1 MWIYLLIGLI
11 ILVIIVVG
19 VLLYLRKS
27 KQEEVSKEKERL
39 QQVIQLPFHLD
50 LEKFKSFNL
59 HGEAKELY
67 EQLDCRWK
75 DTLKNNKMHAESNFE
90 AADEN
95 LKKFKFSDSKQN
107 EDHAVQHIDNI
118 ETMYDELSAEIS
130 SFVNQNDESRKLYDE
145 SVDLQREANRDVLA
159 DGHKFGDSRKPLE
172 SLINSYEPELEK
184 YSSLVD
190 NGDYNEAYS
199 HISDVH
205 EELVNLKESMERI
218 PSLIKEVQKDLPTQ
232 FQEVRYGCREL
243 RLDGY
248 DLEHIKV
255 DMTLSRLR
263 TELNLIEPKIA
274 KLELEEAEADLDR
287 INNELDDM
295 FDLIEHEVE
304 AKIKYDELKDKV
316 TDSLFK
322 AKDTNMSLRTEINF
336 IKESYYINDREVQTI
351 HKYEHEIEELVTMYS
366 GIEEEV
372 NKNTTRYSR
381 IIDNLE
387 YIDST
392 IESINNKQDE
402 VLEYLQSLKYDE
414 EEAIDNTDLID
425 EKKEEIMHSLTTS
438 NLVRIPEQFIV
449 MKHELDNEVKEID
462 RYLERRPLN
471 VRYIKEKVDKAV
483 ILLNNFEQE
492 AYEVIHDAELSELI
506 IQYANRYRKD
516 NAELDSHIE
525 EATRLFNEN
534 RYKRSL
540 EIAEESLNE
549 IDKDAVD
556 RIFEAYENR

>member
-27 KQEEVSKEKERL
+27 KQEEVLKEKERL

-50 LEKFKSFNL
+50 LEKFKSYNL

-67 EQLDCRWK
+67 EQLDGRWK

-118 ETMYDELSAEIS
+118 ETMYDELSGEIL
-130 SFVNQNDESRKLYDE
+130 SFVNRNDESRKLYVE

-172 SLINSYEPELEK
+172 SLINSYEPELER

-190 NGDYNEAYS
+190 NGDYNEAYT

-205 EELVNLKESMERI
+205 EELVTLKESMERI

-366 GIEEEV
+366 GIEDEV

-540 EIAEESLNE
+540 EIAEEALNE

>member
-27 KQEEVSKEKERL
+27 KQEEVLKEKERL
-39 QQVIQLPFHLD
+39 QEVIQLPFHLD
-50 LEKFKSFNL
+50 LEKFKSYNL

-67 EQLDCRWK
+67 EQLDGRWK
-75 DTLKNNKMHAESNFE
+75 DTLENNKMHAESNFE

-118 ETMYDELSAEIS
+118 ETMYDELSGEIL

-172 SLINSYEPELEK
+172 SLINSYEPELER

-190 NGDYNEAYS
+190 NGDYNEAYT

-366 GIEEEV
+366 GIEDEV

-425 EKKEEIMHSLTTS
+425 EKKEDIMHRLTTS

-540 EIAEESLNE
+540 EIAEEALNE

>member
-27 KQEEVSKEKERL
+27 KQEEVLKEKERL

-50 LEKFKSFNL
+50 LEKFKSYNL

-67 EQLDCRWK
+67 EQLDGRWK

-118 ETMYDELSAEIS
+118 ETMYDELSSEIS

-190 NGDYNEAYS
+190 NGDYNEAYD
-199 HISDVH
+199 HISEVH

-304 AKIKYDELKDKV
+304 AKIKYDDLKDKV

-366 GIEEEV
+366 GIEDEV

-414 EEAIDNTDLID
+414 EEAIDNTNLID
-425 EKKEEIMHSLTTS
+425 EKKEEIMHRLTTS

-540 EIAEESLNE
+540 EIAEEALNE

>member
-27 KQEEVSKEKERL
+27 KQEEVLKEKERL

-50 LEKFKSFNL
+50 LEKFKSYNL

-67 EQLDCRWK
+67 EQLDGRWK
-75 DTLKNNKMHAESNFE
+75 DTLENNKMHAESNFE

-118 ETMYDELSAEIS
+118 ETMYDELSGEIL

-190 NGDYNEAYS
+190 NGDYNEAYT

-366 GIEEEV
+366 GIEDEV

-425 EKKEEIMHSLTTS
+425 EKKEDIMHRLTTS

-540 EIAEESLNE
+540 EIAEEALNE

>member
-27 KQEEVSKEKERL
+27 KQEEVLKEKERL

-50 LEKFKSFNL
+50 LEKFKSYNL

-67 EQLDCRWK
+67 EQLDGRWK
-75 DTLKNNKMHAESNFE
+75 DTLENNKMHAESNLE

-118 ETMYDELSAEIS
+118 ETMYDELSGEIL
-130 SFVNQNDESRKLYDE
+130 SFVNRNDESRKLYVE

-172 SLINSYEPELEK
+172 SLINSYEPELER
-184 YSSLVD
+184 YGSLVD
-190 NGDYNEAYS
+190 NGDYNEAYT

-274 KLELEEAEADLDR
+274 KLELEEAETDLDR

-366 GIEEEV
+366 GIENEV

-540 EIAEESLNE
+540 EIAEEALNE

>member
-19 VLLYLRKS
+19 VLFYLRKS

-67 EQLDCRWK
+67 EQLDGRWK

-118 ETMYDELSAEIS
+118 ETMYDELSSEIS

-190 NGDYNEAYS
+190 NGDYNEAYA
-199 HISDVH
+199 HISDIH

-304 AKIKYDELKDKV
+304 AKIKYDDLKDKV

-366 GIEEEV
+366 NIEDEV

-425 EKKEEIMHSLTTS
+425 EKKEEIMHRLTTS

-540 EIAEESLNE
+540 EIAEEALNE

>member
-27 KQEEVSKEKERL
+27 KQEEVLKEKERL

-50 LEKFKSFNL
+50 LEKFKSYNL

-67 EQLDCRWK
+67 EQLDGRWK
-75 DTLKNNKMHAESNFE
+75 DTLENNKMHAESNFE

-118 ETMYDELSAEIS
+118 ETMYDELSGEIL

-172 SLINSYEPELEK
+172 SLINSYEPELER

-190 NGDYNEAYS
+190 NGDYNEAYT

-274 KLELEEAEADLDR
+274 KLELEEAETDLDR

-366 GIEEEV
+366 GIENEV

-425 EKKEEIMHSLTTS
+425 EKKEEIMHRLTTS

-540 EIAEESLNE
+540 EIAEEALNE

>member
-67 EQLDCRWK
+67 EQLDGRWK

-366 GIEEEV
+366 GIEDEV

-540 EIAEESLNE
+540 EIAEEALNE

>member
-27 KQEEVSKEKERL
+27 KQEEVLKEKERL

-50 LEKFKSFNL
+50 LEKFKSYNL

-67 EQLDCRWK
+67 EQLDGRWK
-75 DTLKNNKMHAESNFE
+75 DTLENNKMHAESNFE

-118 ETMYDELSAEIS
+118 ETMYDELSGEIL

-172 SLINSYEPELEK
+172 SLINSYEPELER

-190 NGDYNEAYS
+190 NGDYNEAYT

-366 GIEEEV
+366 GIENEV

-425 EKKEEIMHSLTTS
+425 EKKEEIMHRLTTS

-540 EIAEESLNE
+540 EIAEEALNE

>member
-27 KQEEVSKEKERL
+27 KQEEVLKEKERL

-50 LEKFKSFNL
+50 LEKFKSYNL

-67 EQLDCRWK
+67 EQLDGRWK
-75 DTLKNNKMHAESNFE
+75 DTLENNKMHAESNFE

-118 ETMYDELSAEIS
+118 ETMYDELSGEIL

-172 SLINSYEPELEK
+172 SLINSYEPELER

-190 NGDYNEAYS
+190 NGDYNEAYT

-274 KLELEEAEADLDR
+274 KLELEEAETDLDR

-366 GIEEEV
+366 GIEDEV
-372 NKNTTRYSR
+372 NKNTTRYSI

-425 EKKEEIMHSLTTS
+425 EKKEEIMHRLTTS

-540 EIAEESLNE
+540 EIAEEALNE

>member
-1 MWIYLLIGLI
+1 MWVYILIGLI
-11 ILVIIVVG
+11 ILVIIVIG
-19 VLLYLRKS
+19 LLLFLRKS
-27 KQEEVSKEKERL
+27 KLEEVQKEEARL
-39 QQVIQLPFHLD
+39 QDVIQLPFHLD
-50 LEKFKSFNL
+50 LEKLKTYNL

-67 EQLDCRWK
+67 EHLDERWK
-75 DTLKNNKMHAESNFE
+75 DALSNNKTHAESNFK
-90 AADEN
+90 AANEN
-95 LKKFKFSDSKQN
+95 LKKFKFSDSKKN
-107 EDHAVQHIDNI
+107 EDNAVQHIGNI
-118 ETMYDELSAEIS
+118 ETTYDALTVEINDFMKQNYESKELYE
-130 SFVNQNDESRKLYDE
+130 E
-145 SVDLQREANRDVLA
+145 SVTLQREANRDVLA

-184 YSSLVD
+184 YNTLID
-190 NGDYNEAYS
+190 EGNYNNAHD
-199 HISDVH
+199 HIVEIH
-205 EELVNLKESMERI
+205 EELTNLKESMEKI
-218 PSLIKEVQKDLPTQ
+218 PALIKEVQKDLPTL

-255 DMTLSRLR
+255 DTTLSRLR

-274 KLELEEAEADLDR
+274 KLELEEAEEDLER
-287 INNELDDM
+287 IHSELDDM

-304 AKIKYDELKDKV
+304 AKIKFDDLRDKV
-316 TDSLFK
+316 SDMLFK

-336 IKESYYINDREVQTI
+336 IKDAYYINDREIQTI
-351 HKYEHEIEELVTMYS
+351 HKYEYEIEDLVTMYAD
-366 GIEEEV
+366 IESEV
-372 NKNTTRYSR
+372 NKNTTRYSQ

-387 YIDST
+387 HIDHT
-392 IESINNKQDE
+392 IEDINEKQED
-402 VLEYLQSLKYDE
+402 VLDYLQSLKYDE
-414 EEAIDNTDLID
+414 EEAIDNTNLID
-425 EKKEEIMHSLTTS
+425 DKKEEVMHRLTTS

-492 AYEVIHDAELSELI
+492 AYEVIHDSELSELI

-516 NAELDSHIE
+516 NSTLDGEIE

-534 RYKRSL
+534 RYKRAL
-540 EIAEESLNE
+540 QIAEHALREVDE
-549 IDKDAVD
+549 DAVK
-556 RIFEAYENR
+556 RIIDSYENR

>member
-19 VLLYLRKS
+19 VLFYLRKS

-67 EQLDCRWK
+67 EQLDGRWK

-118 ETMYDELSAEIS
+118 ETMYDELSSEIS

-304 AKIKYDELKDKV
+304 AKIKYDDLKDKV

-366 GIEEEV
+366 GIENEV

-425 EKKEEIMHSLTTS
+425 EKKEEIMHRLTTS

-540 EIAEESLNE
+540 EIAEEALSE

>member
-27 KQEEVSKEKERL
+27 KQEEVLKEKERL

-50 LEKFKSFNL
+50 LEKFKSYNL

-67 EQLDCRWK
+67 EQLDGRWK
-75 DTLKNNKMHAESNFE
+75 DTLENNKMHAESNFE

-118 ETMYDELSAEIS
+118 ETMYDELSGEIL

-172 SLINSYEPELEK
+172 SLINSYEPELER
-184 YSSLVD
+184 YGSLVD
-190 NGDYNEAYS
+190 NGDYNEAYT

-274 KLELEEAEADLDR
+274 KLELEEAETDLDR

-366 GIEEEV
+366 GIENEV

-425 EKKEEIMHSLTTS
+425 EKKEEIMHRLTTS

-540 EIAEESLNE
+540 EIAEEALNE

>member
-27 KQEEVSKEKERL
+27 KQEEVLKEKERL

-50 LEKFKSFNL
+50 LEKFKSYNL

-67 EQLDCRWK
+67 EQLDGRWK
-75 DTLKNNKMHAESNFE
+75 DTLENNKMHAESNFE

-118 ETMYDELSAEIS
+118 ETMYDELSGEIL

-172 SLINSYEPELEK
+172 SLINSYEPELER

-190 NGDYNEAYS
+190 NGDYNEAYT

-274 KLELEEAEADLDR
+274 KLELEEAETDLDR

-366 GIEEEV
+366 GIEDEV

-425 EKKEEIMHSLTTS
+425 EKKEEIMHRLTTS

-540 EIAEESLNE
+540 EIAEEALNE

>member
-27 KQEEVSKEKERL
+27 KQEEVLKEKERL

-50 LEKFKSFNL
+50 LEKFKSYNL

-67 EQLDCRWK
+67 EQLDGRWK
-75 DTLKNNKMHAESNFE
+75 DTLENNKMHAESNFE

-118 ETMYDELSAEIS
+118 ETMYDELSGEIL

-172 SLINSYEPELEK
+172 SLINSYEPELER
-184 YSSLVD
+184 YGSLVD
-190 NGDYNEAYS
+190 NGDYNEAYT

-274 KLELEEAEADLDR
+274 KLELEEAETDLDR

-366 GIEEEV
+366 GIENEV

-540 EIAEESLNE
+540 EIAEEALNE

>member
-19 VLLYLRKS
+19 VLFYLRKS

-67 EQLDCRWK
+67 EQLDGRWK

-118 ETMYDELSAEIS
+118 ETMYDELSSEIS

-190 NGDYNEAYS
+190 NGDYNEAYA
-199 HISDVH
+199 HISDIH

-304 AKIKYDELKDKV
+304 AKIKYDDLKDKV

-366 GIEEEV
+366 NIEDEV

-425 EKKEEIMHSLTTS
+425 EKKEEIMHRLTTS

-540 EIAEESLNE
+540 EIAEEALSE

>member
-27 KQEEVSKEKERL
+27 KQEEVLKEKERL

-50 LEKFKSFNL
+50 LEKFKSYNL

-67 EQLDCRWK
+67 EQLDGRWK
-75 DTLKNNKMHAESNFE
+75 DTLENNKMHAESNFE

-118 ETMYDELSAEIS
+118 ETMYDELSGEIL

-172 SLINSYEPELEK
+172 SLINSYEPELER

-190 NGDYNEAYS
+190 NGDYNEAYT

-366 GIEEEV
+366 GIEDEV

-425 EKKEEIMHSLTTS
+425 EKKEEIMHRLTTS

-540 EIAEESLNE
+540 EIAEEALNE

>member
-27 KQEEVSKEKERL
+27 KQEEVLKEKERL

-50 LEKFKSFNL
+50 LEKFKSYNL

-67 EQLDCRWK
+67 EQLDGRWK
-75 DTLKNNKMHAESNFE
+75 DTLENNKMHAESNFE

-118 ETMYDELSAEIS
+118 ETMYDELSGEIL

-172 SLINSYEPELEK
+172 SLINSYEPELER

-190 NGDYNEAYS
+190 NGDYNEAYT

-274 KLELEEAEADLDR
+274 KLELEEAETDLDR

-366 GIEEEV
+366 GIENEV

-425 EKKEEIMHSLTTS
+425 EKKEDIMHRLTTS

-540 EIAEESLNE
+540 EIAEEALNE

>member
-27 KQEEVSKEKERL
+27 KQEEVLKEKERL

-50 LEKFKSFNL
+50 LEKFKSYNL

-67 EQLDCRWK
+67 EQLDGRWK
-75 DTLKNNKMHAESNFE
+75 DTLENNKMHAESNFE

-118 ETMYDELSAEIS
+118 ETMYDELSGEIL

-172 SLINSYEPELEK
+172 SLINSYEPELER

-190 NGDYNEAYS
+190 NGDYNEAYT

-366 GIEEEV
+366 GIEDEV

-425 EKKEEIMHSLTTS
+425 EKKEDIMHSLTTS

-540 EIAEESLNE
+540 EIAEEALNE

>member
-27 KQEEVSKEKERL
+27 KQEEVLKEKERL

-50 LEKFKSFNL
+50 LEKFKSYNL

-67 EQLDCRWK
+67 EQLDGRWK

-118 ETMYDELSAEIS
+118 ETMYDELSSEIS

-172 SLINSYEPELEK
+172 SLINSYEPELER

-190 NGDYNEAYS
+190 NGDYNEAYT

-205 EELVNLKESMERI
+205 EELVTLKESMERI

-366 GIEEEV
+366 GIEDEV

-540 EIAEESLNE
+540 EIAEEALNE

>member
-27 KQEEVSKEKERL
+27 KQEEVLKEKERL

-50 LEKFKSFNL
+50 LEKFKSYNL

-67 EQLDCRWK
+67 EQLDGRWK
-75 DTLKNNKMHAESNFE
+75 DTLENNKMHAESNFE

-118 ETMYDELSAEIS
+118 ETMYDELSGEIL

-172 SLINSYEPELEK
+172 SLINSYEPELER

-190 NGDYNEAYS
+190 NGDYNEEYT

-366 GIEEEV
+366 GIEDEV

-425 EKKEEIMHSLTTS
+425 EKKEEIMHRLTTS

-540 EIAEESLNE
+540 EIAEEALNE

>member
-27 KQEEVSKEKERL
+27 KQEEVLKEKERL

-50 LEKFKSFNL
+50 LEKFKSYNL

-67 EQLDCRWK
+67 EQLDGRWK
-75 DTLKNNKMHAESNFE
+75 DTLENNKMHAESNFE

-118 ETMYDELSAEIS
+118 ETMYDELSGEIL

-172 SLINSYEPELEK
+172 SLINSYEPELER

-190 NGDYNEAYS
+190 NGDYNEAYT

-205 EELVNLKESMERI
+205 EELVTLKESMERI

-274 KLELEEAEADLDR
+274 KLELEEAEADLER

-295 FDLIEHEVE
+295 FDLIEHEIE

-366 GIEEEV
+366 GIEDEV

-540 EIAEESLNE
+540 EIAEEALNE